1 MVSIFAGWINGFTSR
16 FPLNML
22 ASMARLLAAIVAG
35 MVMLGAIQ
43 SPDAR
48 SVIVYIIDADSGQ
61 PLSEAAVRLVREEQE
76 WTLETDDAGRAI
88 SPTISPGLIRLV
100 VEKDGYIDPEDPDQ
114 SGRAYLV
121 PTSTAPLLVIP
132 LLRTAVLAGE
142 VTDSEGQPLGGM
154 MAMALRRLSADSP
167 RITRFGQ
174 FSATDDQGRYRLHG
188 LPPGEYTVA
197 VTPWGGGVAESRAAG
212 MHYLPGHSDPGRA
225 QFVELE
231 GGQEIATA
239 HIRVSHRGMGRI
251 TGQVEGVESGARV
264 HIAVLPATGLRQPIA
279 TASAGAD
286 GRFQFESVPEGT
298 FRLIAWSGSEFG
310 ELSKAPEGVAVRYG
324 FTPVAVPGDG
334 VAEARIALAPALRLR
349 ARGDC
354 GVAGSLRLHLEG
366 GWPESWK
373 FEGRPAGGGIEW
385 TSLPPGRY
393 RVDAPAL
400 DPACVLLGARRAG
413 SRDEPA
419 ASFPLSAPADLDIVT
434 TPANA
439 AITGHV
445 HLDGNPVAAA
455 EIALWNGDG
464 RTFSL
469 TTATDAAGRFRYA
482 GVPPGRYRLALL
494 NHSVGGTRQ
503 VVVRTNGDTV
513 DVDWNLSAKVQ

>member
-1 MVSIFAGWINGFTSR
+1 
-16 FPLNML
+16 
-22 ASMARLLAAIVAG
+22 MARLIAAIAAG
-35 MVMLGAIQ
+35 MVMFGAIQ
-43 SPDAR
+43 LPNALP
-48 SVIVYIIDADSGQ
+48 VTVYVVDGDTGQ
-61 PLSEAAVRLVREEQE
+61 PLSEAAVRLSTQEQE

-88 SPTISPGLIRLV
+88 SPKIPPGILRIGI
-100 VEKDGYIDPEDPDQ
+100 EKNGYIDPEDPEQ
-114 SGRAYLV
+114 GGGVYLV
-121 PTSTAPLLVIP
+121 PASTRPVVVIP
-132 LLRTAVLAGE
+132 LLRAAVIAGE
-142 VTDSEGQPLGGM
+142 VTDSEGEPVGGM

-167 RITRFGQ
+167 RLVRFGQ

-197 VTPWGGGVAESRAAG
+197 VAPWGGGVAEGRAAG
-212 MHYLPGHSDPGRA
+212 MHYLPGEADPGRA

-239 HIRVSHRGMGRI
+239 HIRVAHRGLGSI
-251 TGQVEGVESGARV
+251 TGHVEGVEPGERV

-324 FTPVAVPGDG
+324 FTPVAVAGER
-334 VAEARIALAPALRLR
+334 VAEARIELTPALRLY

-354 GVAGSLRLHLEG
+354 GVAGSLRLHMEG

-373 FEGRPAGGGIEW
+373 FEGRPASGGVAWE
-385 TSLPPGRY
+385 SLPPGRY

-400 DPACVLLGARRAG
+400 DPACVLLGVRRAG
-413 SRDEPA
+413 SHEAPA
-419 ASFPLSAPADLDIVT
+419 ANFDLSAPADLDVVIA
-434 TPANA
+434 PANA
-439 AITGHV
+439 AVTGRL
-445 HLDGNPVAAA
+445 HLDGTPVAAA

-482 GVPPGRYRLALL
+482 SVPPGRYRLALL

-513 DVDWNLSAKVQ
+513 DVDWNIPVKVQ

>member
-1 MVSIFAGWINGFTSR
+1 
-16 FPLNML
+16 
-22 ASMARLLAAIVAG
+22 
-35 MVMLGAIQ
+35 MVMFGAIQ
-43 SPDAR
+43 LPNAR
-48 SVIVYIIDADSGQ
+48 SVTVYVVDADSGQ
-61 PLSEAAVRLVREEQE
+61 PLSEAAVRLVSEEQE

-88 SPTISPGLIRLV
+88 SPEILPGVIRLGV
-100 VEKDGYIDPEDPDQ
+100 SEDGYIDPEDPDQ

-121 PTSTAPLLVIP
+121 PTSTPPLLVIP

-197 VTPWGGGVAESRAAG
+197 VTPWGGGVAEGRAAG
-212 MHYLPGHSDPGRA
+212 MHYLPGEADTGRA

-239 HIRVSHRGMGRI
+239 HIRVAHRGMGSI
-251 TGQVEGVESGARV
+251 TGQVEGVESGARA

-279 TASAGAD
+279 TVSAGVD

-324 FTPVAVPGDG
+324 FTPVAVVGER
-334 VAEARIALAPALRLR
+334 VAEARIEMAPALRLR

-354 GVAGSLRLHLEG
+354 GVAGSLRLHMEG

-373 FEGRPAGGGIEW
+373 FEGRPASGGVAWE
-385 TSLPPGRY
+385 SLPPGRY

-400 DPACVLLGARRAG
+400 DPACVLLGVRRAG
-413 SRDEPA
+413 SHEAPA
-419 ASFPLSAPADLDIVT
+419 AMFDLSAPADLDVVIA
-434 TPANA
+434 PANA
-439 AITGHV
+439 AVTGRL
-445 HLDGNPVAAA
+445 HLDGTPVAAA

-464 RTFSL
+464 LTFSL
-469 TTATDAAGRFRYA
+469 TTPTDAAGRFRYA
-482 GVPPGRYRLALL
+482 SVPPGRYRLALL
-494 NHSVGGTRQ
+494 NHSVGGMRQ

-513 DVDWNLSAKVQ
+513 DVDWNLSVKVQ